1 MVQAGPRSPP
11 ADCCPPARGEMDA
24 YGSPTRSSKL
34 RARYEALQARRHEPE
49 PEPRGVVQPEGA
61 SLASRMRAVGSSA
74 TGRSSSSN
82 AMPSME
88 QLGMMNMRQ
97 VAMDGAITVA
107 QLTFLKRL
115 FHQTQAASRSAQA
128 GLGSERAELAGL
140 HRDHFVHIFTQAFDK
155 GTAEIE
161 RLFDKLDANADGT
174 VTCDEF
180 LTYLV
185 DKNTRL
191 MKTEETACLIPAA
204 RSAVNTMEYGPIGR
218 IITIP
223 GKRLLAVVEGQHS
236 VLLWSME
243 TLELMHTIPT
253 PTFPSHGSTPL
264 TDPEFMDYPTADAS
278 LSSETP
284 PLAQATSRV
293 VDITYWEDGANRF
306 LVTLTDNSM
315 FTPFLTV
322 FDVQRSYREVSC
334 VPLPDTRTPTCM
346 TVMTD
351 PHGKSYFLIGQKDGG
366 CASYEAPSSY
376 ALAQSKAN
384 RLETPP
390 PAKLHQLKR
399 KMHGEGLPDRT
410 HCVTRI
416 QVLPVLG
423 RTKVVS
429 TGLDGVLSVAN
440 LENWSG
446 ATAAQRCQTQKQGF
460 NSFAYSARHSCFVT
474 AGIDRTVR
482 LWNADSC
489 GIIETLSGH
498 KASVVEV
505 VVNDD
510 LHQIISASADH
521 VVKVWDV
528 RTYKCLQTISTANS
542 SGPTREELSALHYD
556 TQSRTV
562 VTAGSGLLATWSV
575 ESTPGSVVGKR
586 DGEDEMTPQLTS
598 PIVRALHCSVF
609 QQLVTVSSNGV
620 AIVSDMVTEQPVIR
634 FGTGHSTLVTAACLD
649 ARERRLITGSHG
661 GSVHV
666 HNFNNAALLQKF
678 SPRSAEI
685 SELVA
690 LPRVSSSSS
699 FSVVASCW
707 DKKVCLWPDKQHNH
721 AGIDV
726 MELSAHK
733 NDVTCIVQYGQFL
746 ASADVCGNMAIWHS
760 RSVDF
765 NFARIPKFKYLVPGS
780 EGSRGRPSVTK
791 LLHLP
796 QQNKLLVCIQ
806 DGWMHLYSAQGQGL
820 PKACVASAGDGVAA
834 IALMP
839 VVAEED
845 ESVVVTGDY
854 RGRVV
859 FWTVRGAGDR
869 TALTEQGSWR
879 HPSGA
884 AITSISFSVP
894 PAEHAADFAVPPRVI
909 CGDSEGGVAL
919 LRPDATF
926 EHFFGNVAQEPAS
939 FSVEVERSESVASV
953 RPTTPD

>member
-1 MVQAGPRSPP
+1 
-11 ADCCPPARGEMDA
+11 MDA
-24 YGSPTRSSKL
+24 QAAALGLNYGSPTRSSKL

-49 PEPRGVVQPEGA
+49 PERAAAQPDDDGGGGS
-61 SLASRMRAVGSSA
+61 SLASRMRAVGKGGVGRAGGFASS
-74 TGRSSSSN
+74 
-82 AMPSME
+82 MPSME
-88 QLGMMNMRQ
+88 ELGMVNVRQ

-115 FHQTQAASRSAQA
+115 FHQTQAVSRSTQA
-128 GLGSERAELAGL
+128 RQPGSERSELTGL
-140 HRDHFVHIFTQAFDK
+140 DRDHFVHIFTQAFDQ
-155 GTAEIE
+155 GTTEIE
-161 RLFDKLDANADGT
+161 RLFDKLDANADGQ

-180 LTYLV
+180 LTYMV

-191 MKTEETACLIPAA
+191 MKTEETACLYPAA

-218 IITIP
+218 IISIP
-223 GKRLLAVVEGQHS
+223 GKRLLAVIEGQRS

-243 TLELMHTIPT
+243 TLELVHTIPT

-264 TDPEFMDYPTADAS
+264 TDPDFMDYPTADAS
-278 LSSETP
+278 LSSDTP

-293 VDITYWEDGANRF
+293 VDVVYWEDGTSRF

-366 CASYEAPSSY
+366 CASYEAPSSH

-384 RLETPP
+384 RMETPP

-399 KMHGEGLPDRT
+399 KMHGEGLPGRT

-474 AGIDRTVR
+474 GGIDRTVR

-489 GIIETLSGH
+489 GLIETLAGH
-498 KASVVEV
+498 KSSVVDV

-521 VVKVWDV
+521 VVKIWDV

-556 TQSRTV
+556 AQSRTV
-562 VTAGSGLLATWSV
+562 VIAGAGSLAIWSV

-586 DGEDEMTPQLTS
+586 DGEDEMTPQS
-598 PIVRALHCSVF
+598 SSSIVRALHCSVF

-620 AIVSDMVTEQPVIR
+620 AIVSDMGTEQPVIR
-634 FGTGHSTLVTAACLD
+634 FGTGHSTMVTAACLD

-666 HNFNNAALLQKF
+666 HNFNNAALLHKF
-678 SPRSAEI
+678 SPRCAEI

-707 DKKVCLWPDKQHNH
+707 DKKVCLWPDKEHNH

-733 NDVTCIVQYGQFL
+733 TDVTCVAQYGQFL
-746 ASADVCGNMAIWHS
+746 ASASADGMLMIWHS

-820 PKACVASAGDGVAA
+820 PKVCVASAGDGVAA
-834 IALMP
+834 IALAP
-839 VVAEED
+839 ATAED
-845 ESVVVTGDY
+845 ESVVVTADY

-859 FWTVRGAGDR
+859 FWAVSGVGDR
-869 TALTEQGSWR
+869 TTVTEQGSWCN
-879 HPSGA
+879 PSNA

-894 PAEHAADFAVPPRVI
+894 PAEHSAEFSMPPRVI

-919 LRPDATF
+919 LRPDATLD
-926 EHFFGNVAQEPAS
+926 HFFGHVAQEPAS
-939 FSVEVERSESVASV
+939 VSVEVERSESVASV
-953 RPTTPD
+953 RPTGTDSGHNN